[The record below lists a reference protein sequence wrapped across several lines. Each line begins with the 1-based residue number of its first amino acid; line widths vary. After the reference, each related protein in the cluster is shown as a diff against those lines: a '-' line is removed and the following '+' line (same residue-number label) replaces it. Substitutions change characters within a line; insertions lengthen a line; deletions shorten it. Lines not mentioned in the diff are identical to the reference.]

1 MRPHFCESPF
11 YREKVASLTESPPF
25 EFARPHFRTLSAFPN
40 FSAEIS
46 VQIRFEIGFQHFII
60 SIFRDE
66 NWVFQNQMLPRSTRK
81 TLKIVCS
88 FCSNFPFLSIH
99 QNITTFEIILH
110 GILHGKFWKENML
123 FPKGEFGSP
132 FSSRSGKTPDLAWGK
147 RPHFCEF
154 PFYREKVASPKLL
167 RSPFLR
173 IPILSRMYCSAI
185 LLVISLDFLEISCH
199 IRVKLLLPNL
209 SD

>member
-11 YREKVASLTESPPF
+11 YREKVASLTESLPF
-25 EFARPHFRTLSAFPN
+25 EFGRPHFRTLSTFPT
-40 FSAEIS
+40 FSAEMS
-46 VQIRFEIGFQHFII
+46 VQILFEIGFQHFNFWRII

-88 FCSNFPFLSIH
+88 FCYNFPFLSIH
-99 QNITTFEIILH
+99 QNITIFELILH
-110 GILHGKFWKENML
+110 GIPRNATFRKLMFWKENLL
-123 FPKGEFGSP
+123 FPKGSLGPHF
-132 FSSRSGKTPDLAWGK
+132 RPDLGKPQIWGK

-154 PFYREKVASPKLL
+154 PFYREKVASQKLL

-173 IPILSRMYCSAI
+173 IPILSRTYCRC
-185 LLVISLDFLEISCH
+185 LEH
-199 IRVKLLLPNL
+199 Y
-209 SD
+209 

>member
-11 YREKVASLTESPPF
+11 YREKVASLTESLPF
-25 EFARPHFRTLSAFPN
+25 EFGRPHFRTLSTFPT
-40 FSAEIS
+40 FSAEMS
-46 VQIRFEIGFQHFII
+46 VQILFEIGFQHFNFWRII

-132 FSSRSGKTPDLAWGK
+132 FSSRSGKTPDLGK
-147 RPHFCEF
+147 
-154 PFYREKVASPKLL
+154 A
-167 RSPFLR
+167 SPFLR
-173 IPILSRMYCSAI
+173 IPILSRKSCKPKTAQIPISANPHFI
-185 LLVISLDFLEISCH
+185 KKVL
-199 IRVKLLLPNL
+199 
-209 SD
+209 